1 MQREQYIQ
9 DTLGDS
15 PFYSTSENVF
25 NSNHKLLSEYSTF
38 YPSTIESAGSNAT
51 NLMPDRLFP
60 HSKQVRILFLKIS
73 RLQNTQFD
81 QRSSYTKLL
90 RWS

>member
-25 NSNHKLLSEYSTF
+25 NSNQKLLSEYSTF

-60 HSKQVRILFLKIS
+60 HSNQVRIFFWNFLPSKKVRIDIQEKG
-73 RLQNTQFD
+73 QNN
-81 QRSSYTKLL
+81 
-90 RWS
+90 

>member
-25 NSNHKLLSEYSTF
+25 NSNQKLLSEYSTF

-60 HSKQVRILFLKIS
+60 HSNQVRIFFEIS
-73 RLQNTQFD
+73 CHP
-81 QRSSYTKLL
+81 KK
-90 RWS
+90 

>member
-15 PFYSTSENVF
+15 PFYSTGENVF
-25 NSNHKLLSEYSTF
+25 NSNQKLLSEYSTF

-60 HSKQVRILFLKIS
+60 HSNQVRNGLQFLKIKKVS
-73 RLQNTQFD
+73 IDFI
-81 QRSSYTKLL
+81 YTLKN
-90 RWS
+90 S